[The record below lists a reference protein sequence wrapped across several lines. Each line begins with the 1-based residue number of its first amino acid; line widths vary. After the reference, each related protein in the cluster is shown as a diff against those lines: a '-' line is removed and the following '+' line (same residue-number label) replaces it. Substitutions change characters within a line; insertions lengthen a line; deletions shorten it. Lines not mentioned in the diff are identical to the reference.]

1 MRFRFATIMI
11 CLSLS
16 AYGQHFPI
24 YSQYMLNG
32 LVINPAYA
40 GSRDV
45 LSTSIMYRDQWVG
58 FEGAPVTATLSGHM
72 PLRNKAI
79 ALGLVVINEKIGFSN
94 NVSCFGDYAYRIR
107 IGKGKLS
114 FGFKVGFEMLK
125 EDQSKIST
133 QQSDNVFSN
142 GNTSFYQPNFGFGAF
157 YYNAKFFA
165 GISVPEFLSYREA
178 SQGNGFEPYNDMNNY
193 NFLVTAGT
201 LFRINDNIK
210 IKPSTLL
217 RYQMNSSF
225 QYDLNCNVILFK
237 DALWVGASYRATEA
251 IVALLEYQIN
261 PQIRVGYSYDYSL
274 GPLSKYNSG
283 SHEIL
288 FRYEFRYK
296 INAINPRY
304 F

>member
-1 MRFRFATIMI
+1 MI